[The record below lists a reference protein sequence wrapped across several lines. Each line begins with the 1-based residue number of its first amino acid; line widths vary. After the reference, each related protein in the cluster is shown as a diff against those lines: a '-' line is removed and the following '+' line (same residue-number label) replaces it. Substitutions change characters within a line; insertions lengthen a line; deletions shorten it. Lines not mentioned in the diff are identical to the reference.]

1 MLGLVDIGNDTTAI
15 TVEASALVK
24 NVLGKISLWI
34 FLFPLKLHDL
44 HSIQSL

>member
-1 MLGLVDIGNDTTAI
+1 MLGLVDIGKIMTVL

-44 HSIQSL
+44 HSIQIL